1 MKVTKQQPAQPFQ
14 PYKLVLEV
22 ETEEQDNALKA
33 VSAADCRIPSMLD
46 KDGDLELYGLSTGAV
61 SRVLSAIHRGCT
73 RKPTDA
79 S

>member
-22 ETEEQDNALKA
+22 ETEVQHNAIRAL
-33 VSAADCRIPSMLD
+33 SAADCRIPSLLD
-46 KDGDLELYGLSTGAV
+46 NDGDLDLFNVARLDVT
-61 SRVLSAIHRGCT
+61 RVLSAIHRGCT
-73 RKPTDA
+73 HKPTDA